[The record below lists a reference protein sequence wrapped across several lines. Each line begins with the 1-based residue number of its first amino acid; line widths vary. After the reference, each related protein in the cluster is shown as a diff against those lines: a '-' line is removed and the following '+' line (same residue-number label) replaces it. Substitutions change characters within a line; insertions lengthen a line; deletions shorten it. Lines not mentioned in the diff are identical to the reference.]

1 MAVNMGSVLFLLIV
15 CICWMQTNAAY
26 NCTACEKRKCPQYV
40 TPCRG
45 HRAIDPCGC
54 CEHCAKGKY
63 EVCGGPDW
71 ELGYCDRDLMCAN
84 ITGTELVEIPNTG
97 ICKEFPDQPRKDYFQ
112 DEDENCPVQ
121 TGCYQMMGTCDC
133 PSKRTCILD
142 FHLDKYDRLY
152 CDPFYFDNPDN
163 DHLYNYKCSRSGCD
177 MVGNECVCTSGGC
190 DRMFQFPD
198 LASCYKSQMKR
209 LCANVTC
216 PELEV
221 PTCPPDSV
229 LTKPHTPY
237 GECCPTIPRYC
248 TCNFNR
254 CVNNCPNGKRKVTI
268 WKTKGE
274 PGSCCN
280 RNLCL
285 L

>member
-1 MAVNMGSVLFLLIV
+1 MDRTEGTPSLKVWHDTAVMGEDRVSVIFQQYPAV
-15 CICWMQTNAAY
+15 RNA
-26 NCTACEKRKCPQYV
+26 
-40 TPCRG
+40 
-45 HRAIDPCGC
+45 
-54 CEHCAKGKY
+54 
-63 EVCGGPDW
+63 
-71 ELGYCDRDLMCAN
+71 
-84 ITGTELVEIPNTG
+84 
-97 ICKEFPDQPRKDYFQ
+97 
-112 DEDENCPVQ
+112 
-121 TGCYQMMGTCDC
+121 
-133 PSKRTCILD
+133 
-142 FHLDKYDRLY
+142 
-152 CDPFYFDNPDN
+152 DN